1 MEELFF
7 DDAEKSISDFEF
19 SNHSTE
25 RSSDSISIISSI
37 NEIVVD
43 SLSPS
48 TESKLTKDYN
58 LEQLKQTES
67 YTPDFNSVESNSNRN
82 NSDILKETFKIINCA
97 SELSSVVKSEVSDEE
112 FHSYDSELDFLNT
125 SHNSFNP
132 ILKQEEMSSNK
143 SEQLKS
149 SSILGNNTE
158 NTDKIFNL
166 IEHELSEEKYYSDE
180 FETDTCSSPTNEFY
194 LDAFDDTEFLAK
206 ENTSKITNYFFQN
219 LIYKINSK
227 EEFSENNRHNFYS
240 FNQPLSE
247 TMMNRLTKKN
257 AALKIERC
265 YTIDKSRKV
274 SCNFL
279 KETIEE
285 IKFKTLTDIP
295 NDNFVER
302 LKSNMQVSREKAKF
316 RMESNF
322 LKNQVQKLKLK
333 LLLQEDVI
341 EKDYIRLIGEL
352 AYHLPNPNEDKHLIW
367 KKLLEKFVNSNT

>member
-112 FHSYDSELDFLNT
+112 FHSFDSELDFLNT

-206 ENTSKITNYFFQN
+206 
-219 LIYKINSK
+219 
-227 EEFSENNRHNFYS
+227 EFSENNRHNFYS